1 MSNTLLALLIGCQV
15 ILVVSQLFL
24 KHAMNL
30 AKRTPKPLPGIVF
43 FGGLFVATM
52 TLWFLLWLGFLQVMP
67 LSKVLPWEGLSPV
80 LIVLGAAV
88 FLREKISRATWLGI
102 VLISAG
108 VVLVSV
114 S

>member
-1 MSNTLLALLIGCQV
+1 MSGTLLGLLIGCQV
-15 ILVVSQLFL
+15 VLVVSQLFL

-30 AKRTPKPLPGIVF
+30 HARTPKPWAQVIF
-43 FGGLFVATM
+43 FGGLFIVAM

-80 LIVLGAAV
+80 LLVLGAAI
-88 FLREKISRATWLGI
+88 FLREKIARSAWLGI
-102 VLISAG
+102 VFISAG
-108 VVLVSV
+108 VVLVSL

>member
-1 MSNTLLALLIGCQV
+1 MSATSLTLLIGCQFL
-15 ILVVSQLFL
+15 LVVSQLFL

-30 AKRTPKPLPGIVF
+30 AGKTPAPRSRVAL
-43 FGGLFVATM
+43 FGGLFLTAM

-67 LSKVLPWEGLSPV
+67 LSQVLPWEGLSPV
-80 LIVLGAAV
+80 LLVLGAAI
-88 FLREKISRATWLGI
+88 FLREKISGSTWLGI
-102 VLISAG
+102 ASISAG

>member
-1 MSNTLLALLIGCQV
+1 VNATLLTLLIGCQV
-15 ILVVSQLFL
+15 LLVTSQLFL

-30 AKRTPKPLPGIVF
+30 AGRKPPPRARIAF
-43 FGGLFVATM
+43 FGGLFLAAM

-80 LIVLGAAV
+80 LLVIGAAL
-88 FLREKISRATWLGI
+88 FLREKVSRAAWLGI

-108 VVLVSV
+108 VVLVSL

>member
-1 MSNTLLALLIGCQV
+1 MSGRLLGLLIGCQV

-30 AKRTPKPLPGIVF
+30 YAQTPKPWPRIIF
-43 FGGLFVATM
+43 FGGLFIAAM

-80 LIVLGAAV
+80 LLVLGAAV
-88 FLREKISRATWLGI
+88 FLREKIAREAWFGI
-102 VLISAG
+102 MLISAG

>member
-30 AKRTPKPLPGIVF
+30 AKQTPKPWPGILF
-43 FGGLFVATM
+43 FGGLFVAAM

-88 FLREKISRATWLGI
+88 FLREKISRSAWLGI
-102 VLISAG
+102 ACISAG